1 MEPSDLQRAWI
12 RQAQLDAERGVIE
25 CRVCRTRAE
34 LDQVVTV
41 WRNGVLAFALCDA
54 CGLAHEV
61 VLRPVEAGLEIRARP
76 RQPIVLT
83 GASR

>member
-1 MEPSDLQRAWI
+1 MEPSDLQRAWV

-25 CRVCRTRAE
+25 CRVCRTRTGF
-34 LDQVVTV
+34 DQVVTV
-41 WRNGVLAFALCDA
+41 WRNGVLVFALCDA
-54 CGLAHEV
+54 CGATHEV
-61 VLRPVEAGLEIRARP
+61 VLRPVEAGLEIRART